1 MSQNRSVGEL
11 KTKSR
16 MQLSYC
22 VCGVLFLAGC
32 SGMGLRGNEAPVIK
46 REVKDVSP
54 QARKSDDSSPRKR
67 LMILPFL
74 DSSEQRPQS
83 LRDQARR
90 EVIKELNKTG
100 EIIVLDSNE
109 LKLDLAKQIQSGE
122 YKLDEAAKLSQQL
135 GVAAMIEG
143 KIIDL
148 KVHRKSDEVGV
159 FRQMKTTFD
168 CVVRVRIVAARTGK
182 ELFNVTKTVTI
193 EESNVR
199 VAESVDTDRFF
210 KSNPEVL
217 QHLVED
223 SFLEFTQQIVST
235 MDKLSWEGRIAMV
248 NGDRIF
254 LNVGRVSGLQVGDI
268 LKVSDE
274 GDEVFDPQ
282 NGNFIGKGPG
292 RLKGTLEVVSYFGQD
307 GSIAV
312 IHSGAGFKE
321 NDRVEL
327 Y

>member
-1 MSQNRSVGEL
+1 MNRSVL
-11 KTKSR
+11 VFSFFSVWSVSI
-16 MQLSYC
+16 LSAS
-22 VCGVLFLAGC
+22 VIVLTNAGC
-32 SGMGLRGNEAPVIK
+32 AGLGARTSEGPSIK
-46 REVKDVSP
+46 KEVRDVSP

-74 DSSEQRPQS
+74 DSSDQRPQN
-83 LRDQARR
+83 LRDSARR
-90 EVIKELNKTG
+90 QVIKELNKTG
-100 EIIVLDSNE
+100 DIIVIDSNE
-109 LKLDLAKQIQSGE
+109 LKLDLTKQLQAGE

-135 GVAAMIEG
+135 GVAALLEG
-143 KIIDL
+143 KIMDL
-148 KVHRKSDEVGV
+148 KVRRKSDEVGV
-159 FRQMKTTFD
+159 FRQLKTTFD
-168 CVVRVRIVAARTGK
+168 CVVRVRIIASRTGK

-199 VAESVDTDRFF
+199 VAEAVDTDRFF

-223 SFLEFTQQIVST
+223 SFLEFTQQIIST

-248 NGDRIF
+248 SGDRIF

-321 NDRVEL
+321 NDKVEL

>member
-1 MSQNRSVGEL
+1 MNKEKSVIAR
-11 KTKSR
+11 T
-16 MQLSYC
+16 
-22 VCGVLFLAGC
+22 VLPLLLATMFFLLFSGC
-32 SGMGLRGNEAPVIK
+32 SGFPARNGDGPVVK
-46 REVKDVSP
+46 KEVRDVSP

-74 DSSEQRPQS
+74 DSSDQRAQS

-90 EVIKELNKTG
+90 EVIKELNKSG
-100 EIIVLDSNE
+100 DIIVLDSNE
-109 LKLDLAKQIQSGE
+109 LKVDLSKQVQAGE
-122 YKLDEAAKLSQQL
+122 YKLEDAAKLSQQL
-135 GVAAMIEG
+135 GVAALLEG
-143 KIIDL
+143 KIMDL

-159 FRQMKTTFD
+159 FRQLKTTFD
-168 CVVRVRIVAARTGK
+168 CIVRVRIIASRTGK

-199 VAESVDTDRFF
+199 VAEAVDTDRFF

-223 SFLEFTQQIVST
+223 SFLEFTAQIQAT
-235 MDKLSWEGRIAMV
+235 MEKLSWEGRIAMV
-248 NGDRIF
+248 SGDRIF
-254 LNVGRVSGLQVGDI
+254 LNVGRISGLQVGDI

-274 GDEVFDPQ
+274 GEEIFDPQ

-321 NDRVEL
+321 NDKVEL